1 MRNDY
6 ELKYLEGVNALPLS
20 GEFDPA
26 ALPEPWKGLNE
37 ARLNACPWGGEYR
50 PACGARVGWNE
61 SGIHVLMY
69 AKEPEIRAEVTEI
82 GGAVC
87 TDSCLEFFLAPDA
100 EKPLYV
106 NCEVNPLCVMHIG
119 LGEGRHGRTVLK
131 AIPEGFNAARLT
143 AYHFDGD
150 TATVVKG
157 TAENGEYVFTADKF
171 SPYALVDLSTGNGL
185 SGNTGLPGN
194 NTLPSGNKSLNG
206 NSGLSG
212 NGSLTLKNGGAT
224 GNQSL
229 ATGNASLKNGNAH
242 TPQTGDERGNVITVV
257 AVLTV
262 VNAALF
268 AGVMIATKKKKG
280 KEEA

>member
-26 ALPEPWKGLNE
+26 ALPEPWNSLNE
-37 ARLNACPWGGEYR
+37 AKLNACPWGGEYR
-50 PACGARVGWNE
+50 PECGARVGWNE
-61 SGIHVLMY
+61 NGIHVLMY

-131 AIPEGFNAARLT
+131 AIPEGFNATHSDHKGGWWAVSYTIPAAFLKE
-143 AYHFDGD
+143 HFGV
-150 TATVVKG
+150 TPAAGQQMRGNFYKCG
-157 TAENGEYVFTADKF
+157 
-171 SPYALVDLSTGNGL
+171 DLSAHVHYCMFKPY
-185 SGNTGLPGN
+185 NTPK
-194 NTLPSGNKSLNG
+194 PDYHRPEQF
-206 NSGLSG
+206 
-212 NGSLTLKNGGAT
+212 A
-224 GNQSL
+224 SL
-229 ATGNASLKNGNAH
+229 AM
-242 TPQTGDERGNVITVV
+242 V
-257 AVLTV
+257 
-262 VNAALF
+262 
-268 AGVMIATKKKKG
+268 
-280 KEEA
+280 

>member
-37 ARLNACPWGGEYR
+37 ARLDACPWGGEYR
-50 PACGARVGWNE
+50 PACCARVGWNE

-131 AIPEGFNAARLT
+131 AIPEGFNATHSDHNGGWWAVSYTIPAAFLKE
-143 AYHFDGD
+143 HFGV
-150 TATVVKG
+150 TPAAGQQMRGNFYKCG
-157 TAENGEYVFTADKF
+157 
-171 SPYALVDLSTGNGL
+171 DLSAHVHYCRFKPY
-185 SGNTGLPGN
+185 NTPK
-194 NTLPSGNKSLNG
+194 PDYHRPEQF
-206 NSGLSG
+206 
-212 NGSLTLKNGGAT
+212 A
-224 GNQSL
+224 SL
-229 ATGNASLKNGNAH
+229 AM
-242 TPQTGDERGNVITVV
+242 V
-257 AVLTV
+257 
-262 VNAALF
+262 
-268 AGVMIATKKKKG
+268 
-280 KEEA
+280 

>member
-37 ARLNACPWGGEYR
+37 ARLDACPWGGEYR

-131 AIPEGFNAARLT
+131 AIPEGFNATHSDHNGGWWAVSYTIPAAFLKE
-143 AYHFDGD
+143 HFGV
-150 TATVVKG
+150 TPAAGQQMRGNFYKCG
-157 TAENGEYVFTADKF
+157 
-171 SPYALVDLSTGNGL
+171 DLSAHVHYCMFKPY
-185 SGNTGLPGN
+185 NTPK
-194 NTLPSGNKSLNG
+194 PDYHRPEQF
-206 NSGLSG
+206 
-212 NGSLTLKNGGAT
+212 A
-224 GNQSL
+224 SL
-229 ATGNASLKNGNAH
+229 AM
-242 TPQTGDERGNVITVV
+242 V
-257 AVLTV
+257 
-262 VNAALF
+262 
-268 AGVMIATKKKKG
+268 
-280 KEEA
+280 